1 MSLVTGITSVVAE
14 VISAVC
20 AVCTNSHSAGFAS
33 SAMAELLKNSPVI
46 KAVAT
51 VSMVFMVVINSLFE
65 CIAGMISNKHITAE
79 LYSEFPVLQQYKR

>member
-1 MSLVTGITSVVAE
+1 MSLVVDITNVVAE

-20 AVCTNSHSAGFAS
+20 AVCTNSHSAGLAS

-51 VSMVFMVVINSLFE
+51 VSMVFMVVIHSLFD
-65 CIAGMISNKHITAE
+65 CIAEMISNKHIMAE
-79 LYSEFPVLQQYKR
+79 LYSEFSVLQQNKR